1 MKKIK
6 LTVVILILLLTAL
19 CSAFAESWAG
29 TYLWVNPTKK
39 DNNGKCTQIK
49 YVVKDIVL
57 EDGTQSF
64 EVWDATDENNLRRIF
79 PIEYMP
85 EGGYSW
91 HKWNEKST
99 EAENYR
105 FNAEK
110 FNTTS
115 YTPSKWRVIEI
126 QQDEL
131 FGTCIVET
139 VAFIFNVQTKSYFTL
154 RYNTETGIKELAY
167 MTDGDGMVSM
177 GLFFNP
183 APGEEGKKVFVLT
196 KQD

>member
-6 LTVVILILLLTAL
+6 LTAAILILLLTAP

-39 DNNGKCTQIK
+39 NNNGKCTQIK

-64 EVWDATDENNLRRIF
+64 EVWDATDEDNLRRIF

-115 YTPSKWRVIEI
+115 YTPAKWRVIEI
-126 QQDEL
+126 KQDEL

-139 VAFIFNVQTKSYFTL
+139 VAFIFNVQTQSYFTL
-154 RYNTETGIKELAY
+154 RYNSETGIKELAY
-167 MTDGDGMVSM
+167 MTDGDGIVSM